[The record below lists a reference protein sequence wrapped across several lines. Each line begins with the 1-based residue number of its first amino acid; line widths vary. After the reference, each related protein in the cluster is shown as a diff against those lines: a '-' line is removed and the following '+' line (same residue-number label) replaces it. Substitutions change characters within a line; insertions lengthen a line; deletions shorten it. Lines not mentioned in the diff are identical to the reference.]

1 MSMKKKGLSLL
12 LCAALSLSL
21 AACSTKPETPA
32 QPTAEP
38 TAIPVTAAP
47 ETTAAP
53 TETPA
58 AENRNVPV
66 ISVRCENEDFYTAD
80 NAALLLVYACAEPS
94 VSMNGNDAAA
104 AAINEALHKQYTD
117 FAVGAESGSEYS
129 ISGKEN
135 YLAAAKEELARQTEN
150 GDASGFSSY
159 SLMRQ
164 MNVRYNA
171 RYLLSIT
178 YDDTSY
184 LGGAHGYTGRCG
196 HTFDIRTGRE
206 LTLADLTDNYDAF
219 LSAAVDQLK
228 DIISYGAEYAAY
240 GLNEGYEDQ
249 LAGLFRDGNWYF
261 SDEGLV
267 LMANPYELASYAA
280 GLIEFTLPYAW
291 LAYEISA
298 DYLPG
303 SDDAPDGSLSGEM
316 RESAEGATY
325 VYDDG
330 TNGTGACVTFTA
342 AGTVEDV
349 HIRAVT
355 YLEYANAYRLDS
367 TVWYASLLSD
377 GESVCVQTW
386 IPDVMPNLAIS
397 WRDAAGEHTSYI
409 SQSGMDGSL
418 VLMDG
423 EEYAE
428 RPVDISG
435 RAVYHYDING
445 DYAAEEIAV
454 TASDAGGI
462 NEYTITVNGAALDR
476 TNMPVG
482 DRYDLWICDLNGD
495 GISELFFSA
504 DPGSDDYRT
513 CGWHGDTLEPIQF
526 TGDARYGADPNG
538 LTGSLDGR
546 VVFSGGIPMLEAWY
560 YQLGTYC
567 AVIGMNGTSD
577 GVVTLDPSFKW
588 NYRGSCYYLT
598 VAKILPVYLDEGGT
612 AVLTPGEKLLLTGT
626 DGQNTFFRTDDGRT
640 GSIRLEYDGEGGWT
654 INGESEENFFDML
667 PYVG

>member
-1 MSMKKKGLSLL
+1 MRSNYNCMSMKKKGLSLL

-117 FAVGAESGSEYS
+117 FAVGVESGSEYS

-219 LSAAVDQLK
+219 LSAAVD
-228 DIISYGAEYAAY
+228 
-240 GLNEGYEDQ
+240 
-249 LAGLFRDGNWYF
+249 
-261 SDEGLV
+261 
-267 LMANPYELASYAA
+267 
-280 GLIEFTLPYAW
+280 
-291 LAYEISA
+291 
-298 DYLPG
+298 
-303 SDDAPDGSLSGEM
+303 
-316 RESAEGATY
+316 
-325 VYDDG
+325 
-330 TNGTGACVTFTA
+330 
-342 AGTVEDV
+342 
-349 HIRAVT
+349 
-355 YLEYANAYRLDS
+355 
-367 TVWYASLLSD
+367 
-377 GESVCVQTW
+377 
-386 IPDVMPNLAIS
+386 
-397 WRDAAGEHTSYI
+397 
-409 SQSGMDGSL
+409 
-418 VLMDG
+418 
-423 EEYAE
+423 
-428 RPVDISG
+428 
-435 RAVYHYDING
+435 
-445 DYAAEEIAV
+445 
-454 TASDAGGI
+454 
-462 NEYTITVNGAALDR
+462 
-476 TNMPVG
+476 
-482 DRYDLWICDLNGD
+482 
-495 GISELFFSA
+495 
-504 DPGSDDYRT
+504 
-513 CGWHGDTLEPIQF
+513 
-526 TGDARYGADPNG
+526 
-538 LTGSLDGR
+538 
-546 VVFSGGIPMLEAWY
+546 
-560 YQLGTYC
+560 
-567 AVIGMNGTSD
+567 
-577 GVVTLDPSFKW
+577 
-588 NYRGSCYYLT
+588 
-598 VAKILPVYLDEGGT
+598 
-612 AVLTPGEKLLLTGT
+612 
-626 DGQNTFFRTDDGRT
+626 
-640 GSIRLEYDGEGGWT
+640 
-654 INGESEENFFDML
+654 
-667 PYVG
+667 

>member
-1 MSMKKKGLSLL
+1 MRSNYNCMSMKKKGLSLL

-53 TETPA
+53 TEAPA

-117 FAVGAESGSEYS
+117 FAVGVESGSEYN

-184 LGGAHGYTGRCG
+184 LGGAHGYTGRYG

-240 GLNEGYEDQ
+240 GLNDGYEDQ

-261 SDEGLV
+261 NDEGLV
-267 LMANPYELASYAA
+267 LMANPYELAGYAA

-291 LAYEISA
+291 LAYQIKA
-298 DYLPG
+298 DYLP
-303 SDDAPDGSLSGEM
+303 A
-316 RESAEGATY
+316 ESEA
-325 VYDDG
+325 DG
-330 TNGTGACVTFTA
+330 T
-342 AGTVEDV
+342 
-349 HIRAVT
+349 
-355 YLEYANAYRLDS
+355 L
-367 TVWYASLLSD
+367 WYAGRLAD

-397 WRDAAGEHTSYI
+397 WRDADGEHVKYI

-418 VLMDG
+418 ILMDG
-423 EEYAE
+423 EQYAE
-428 RPVDISG
+428 RPLNISG
-435 RAVYHYDING
+435 KSVYHYDING
-445 DYAAEEIAV
+445 DYAAEEITV
-454 TASDAGGI
+454 TAKDAGGI
-462 NEYTITVNGAALDR
+462 NEYTIAVNGTVLDR
-476 TNMPVG
+476 TYMPVG
-482 DRYDLWICDLNGD
+482 DRYDLWICDLDGD
-495 GISELFFSA
+495 GICELLFAA

-538 LTGSLDGR
+538 ITGSLDGR

-654 INGESEENFFDML
+654 INGESEENFFEML